1 MMTLPNETNVFRLV
15 EDQLGS
21 EQAQRLIATLVIDEN
36 FSSVLKQVT
45 AAEMAMA
52 LNIVLFAD
60 ILDRVPSGAAYVA
73 DRVSNGE
80 RILFDH
86 GALRTIRFV
95 DGPTGHLPAGV
106 DAFARI
112 IEPLGYKKVRAYP
125 LEALRMTGY
134 AWCHSQFPST
144 VPQFFVS
151 ELHVERFSEPF
162 QAAAIRVFDKT
173 IDPLPRSALE
183 TLDMFGDH
191 GAVPF
196 ERAAAVLPLCVGA
209 FGRHHTLC
217 TLDDYEIL
225 LAESAEAA
233 WIATEGNA
241 FNHATDRV
249 QDVVG
254 LAERLRAEGKP
265 IKSDVEFSSSGRVRQ
280 TALRADSVER
290 LFLRDDGV
298 VARTVPGS
306 FYEFIS
312 RDVDAQTGQIDLTF
326 DSRNAQGIFAMTR
339 AA

>member
-1 MMTLPNETNVFRLV
+1 
-15 EDQLGS
+15 
-21 EQAQRLIATLVIDEN
+21 
-36 FSSVLKQVT
+36 
-45 AAEMAMA
+45 
-52 LNIVLFAD
+52 
-60 ILDRVPSGAAYVA
+60 
-73 DRVSNGE
+73 
-80 RILFDH
+80 
-86 GALRTIRFV
+86 
-95 DGPTGHLPAGV
+95 
-106 DAFARI
+106 
-112 IEPLGYKKVRAYP
+112 
-125 LEALRMTGY
+125 
-134 AWCHSQFPST
+134 
-144 VPQFFVS
+144 
-151 ELHVERFSEPF
+151 
-162 QAAAIRVFDKT
+162 
-173 IDPLPRSALE
+173 PLPRSALE